1 MQPCLPCTERERERE
16 TSAHTDYEEMG
27 LTCHASTL
35 TTGVKKCEIPI
46 ELDRKDLVDHLNE
59 LP

>member
-1 MQPCLPCTERERERE
+1 MSRVDTNNRR
-16 TSAHTDYEEMG
+16 
-27 LTCHASTL
+27 
-35 TTGVKKCEIPI
+35 KKCEIPI